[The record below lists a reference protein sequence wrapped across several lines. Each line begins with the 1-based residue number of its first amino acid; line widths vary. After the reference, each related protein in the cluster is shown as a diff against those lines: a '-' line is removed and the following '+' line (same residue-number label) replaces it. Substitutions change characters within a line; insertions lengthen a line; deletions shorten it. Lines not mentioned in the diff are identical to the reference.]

1 MDPGPESQPVQRRLK
16 RSRQALHLGE
26 GWLFLGSASLL
37 LLLLLVGVG
46 REQHWGERSF
56 RVHLRTLRADG
67 LRPGMVVKLSGLPVG
82 RITELNLQSDA
93 TVAIELRIDERYRRL
108 IGPKSLAYQSQDGLV
123 GDGYIALT
131 PQPLTPQSL
140 PSQPL
145 ASSGSA
151 RRAGSEPDL
160 TLAYQPSL
168 DLRQVLLDLAQ
179 TRIELSRTLR
189 HTSQVAGRDLP
200 LALGDLRQTLR
211 QTNRVAGREVPLAL
225 GDFRRTLDQVGQ
237 LSGTLKRETASTAP
251 RLRQTLGEADRTG
264 AEARQATVQ
273 AQLLMRDS
281 GPLLLRTLQE
291 IHELSASTNR
301 LLDLLVGSKLLG
313 PEPPVQ
319 APAAAPA
326 PSRAPL
332 RRP

>member
-1 MDPGPESQPVQRRLK
+1 MDPGPESQPLQRRLR
-16 RSRQALHLGE
+16 RSLQALRFGE
-26 GWLFLGSASLL
+26 GWLFLGSGSLL
-37 LLLLLVGVG
+37 LLMLLVGVG

-108 IGPKSLAYQSQDGLV
+108 IGPKSLAYQNQDGLV

-131 PQPLTPQSL
+131 PQPLA
-140 PSQPL
+140 SQPL
-145 ASSGSA
+145 ASTGSE
-151 RRAGSEPDL
+151 RRAGSEPEL

-168 DLRQVLLDLAQ
+168 DLRQVLLDLAE

-189 HTSQVAGRDLP
+189 HTSQIAGRDLP

-211 QTNRVAGREVPLAL
+211 QTNRVASQDVPLVL
-225 GDFRRTLDQVGQ
+225 GDFRQTLDRVGQ
-237 LSGTLKRETASTAP
+237 LSGTLNRETASTAP
-251 RLRQTLGEADRTG
+251 RLRQTLSEADRTG
-264 AEARQATVQ
+264 VEARQATVQ

-281 GPLLLRTLQE
+281 GPVLIRTLQE
-291 IHELSASTNR
+291 IHELTATTNR

-313 PEPPVQ
+313 PESPSQ
-319 APAAAPA
+319 APAGVPA

-332 RRP
+332 SRP

>member
-1 MDPGPESQPVQRRLK
+1 MDPGPESQPLQRRL
-16 RSRQALHLGE
+16 RRILPILRFGD
-26 GWLFLGSASLL
+26 GWLFLGSGTLL

-56 RVHLRTLRADG
+56 RVHLRTQRADG

-82 RITELNLQSDA
+82 RITELALQSDA
-93 TVAIELRIDERYRRL
+93 SVAIELRIDERYRRL
-108 IGPKSLAYQSQDGLV
+108 LGPKSVAYQSQDGLV
-123 GDGYIALT
+123 GDGYIGLT
-131 PQPLTPQSL
+131 PQPLATPTE
-140 PSQPL
+140 
-145 ASSGSA
+145 
-151 RRAGSEPDL
+151 RRAGPEADL

-189 HTSQVAGRDLP
+189 HASQVASQDLP

-211 QTNRVAGREVPLAL
+211 QTNRVAGRDVPLAL

-237 LSGTLKRETASTAP
+237 LSGTLDREATSTAP
-251 RLRQTLGEADRTG
+251 RLRQTLSEATRTG
-264 AEARQATVQ
+264 AQARQATLQ
-273 AQLLMRDS
+273 AEALMRDS

-291 IHELSASTNR
+291 MHNLSATTNR

-313 PEPPVQ
+313 PESPRQPPAGV
-319 APAAAPA
+319 PT

-332 RRP
+332 SRP

>member
-1 MDPGPESQPVQRRLK
+1 M
-16 RSRQALHLGE
+16 
-26 GWLFLGSASLL
+26 
-37 LLLLLVGVG
+37 
-46 REQHWGERSF
+46 
-56 RVHLRTLRADG
+56 
-67 LRPGMVVKLSGLPVG
+67 
-82 RITELNLQSDA
+82 
-93 TVAIELRIDERYRRL
+93 
-108 IGPKSLAYQSQDGLV
+108 
-123 GDGYIALT
+123 
-131 PQPLTPQSL
+131 
-140 PSQPL
+140 
-145 ASSGSA
+145 
-151 RRAGSEPDL
+151 
-160 TLAYQPSL
+160 
-168 DLRQVLLDLAQ
+168 LLDLAQ

-319 APAAAPA
+319 LPAAAPA

-332 RRP
+332 SRP